1 MYFSGNPGDEDK
13 SNSLQNLR
21 FNFLLAEIGP
31 TWKRFTRQFN
41 IEDNKIVEITK
52 SSCWYLDGCYNVFH
66 ELKRRYG
73 SVKWKPIEMALQELE
88 LVNTISKYQEKF
100 S

>member
-1 MYFSGNPGDEDK
+1 MYFSGNPGDED
-13 SNSLQNLR
+13 NSLQKPH
-21 FNFLLAEIGP
+21 FNFLSTEIGP
-31 TWKRFTRQFN
+31 TWKRFARQFD

-52 SSCWYLDGCYNVFH
+52 KYSRDLDGCYMVFE
-66 ELKRRYG
+66 ELERRDG

-88 LVNTISKYQEKF
+88 LVNIISKYQRKF

>member
-13 SNSLQNLR
+13 SLQEPH
-21 FNFLLAEIGP
+21 FNFLSTEIGP
-31 TWKRFTRQFN
+31 TWKRFARQFD

-52 SSCWYLDGCYNVFH
+52 SCNRDQDGCFKVFK
-66 ELKRRYG
+66 ELERRDG

-88 LVNTISKYQEKF
+88 LVNIISKYQQKF